1 MDFEPVVKTFVI
13 ALKKAVKKQLKRM
26 FFNRSSDHKVHV
38 DKICV
43 LLRLGKG
50 ILSGSCPKAI
60 NVFYLL
66 VDMRRNI

>member
-43 LLRLGKG
+43 LFRLEES
-50 ILSGSCPKAI
+50 ILSGRCPETG
-60 NVFYLL
+60 NVFCL
-66 VDMRRNI
+66 